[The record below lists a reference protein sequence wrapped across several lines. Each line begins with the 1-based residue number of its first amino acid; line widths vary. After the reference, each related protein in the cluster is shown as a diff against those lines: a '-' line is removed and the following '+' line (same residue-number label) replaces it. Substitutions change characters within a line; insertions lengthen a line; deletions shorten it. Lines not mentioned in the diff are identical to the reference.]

1 VAAAAQIAPLTG
13 VIHAAGQLDDG
24 VLATLPWSRFAA
36 VLAPKTLGA
45 WNLHHA
51 SLGHALDFFVLYSSA
66 AAVLGPTAQGNYA
79 AANAFLD
86 ALAAYRRGLGLP
98 ALSIDWGAWSGI
110 GMVARMN
117 DGSSGGGKPDQLS
130 RRGMS
135 RIAPAEG
142 KAILAYLFDHPLAP
156 PLAQVM
162 VASINWELFLAR
174 YGRQPLFE
182 HFFLAAQQKI
192 LNAELL
198 GLNSNSFPHL
208 KNSPLNLA
216 GLPPGE
222 QRMVIMEMVKG
233 EVARVLGLDSAQ
245 AVEEDVGLFEMGMDS
260 LTAVELRNALQT
272 AVGMSLPT
280 TLLFKYS
287 TVQALARFFADESP
301 EWYKRGSPEVDKR
314 DIQPEEEGEA
324 VAEPVLKIQNSPSQ
338 ISVEAMSEAELM
350 AMIDAELDGL

>member
-1 VAAAAQIAPLTG
+1 
-13 VIHAAGQLDDG
+13 
-24 VLATLPWSRFAA
+24 
-36 VLAPKTLGA
+36 
-45 WNLHHA
+45 
-51 SLGHALDFFVLYSSA
+51 
-66 AAVLGPTAQGNYA
+66 
-79 AANAFLD
+79 
-86 ALAAYRRGLGLP
+86 
-98 ALSIDWGAWSGI
+98 
-110 GMVARMN
+110 
-117 DGSSGGGKPDQLS
+117 
-130 RRGMS
+130 
-135 RIAPAEG
+135 
-142 KAILAYLFDHPLAP
+142 
-156 PLAQVM
+156 
-162 VASINWELFLAR
+162 
-174 YGRQPLFE
+174 
-182 HFFLAAQQKI
+182 
-192 LNAELL
+192 
-198 GLNSNSFPHL
+198 
-208 KNSPLNLA
+208 
-216 GLPPGE
+216 
-222 QRMVIMEMVKG
+222 MVIMEMVKG